1 MNFEDSPVKVISK
14 TGLVHAFWYY
24 KKRYIRNTRWDFWKN
39 KKQWLVEIELL
50 RNMFLSQTSWKYQ
63 LRNMRSVMSDNQNF
77 GINQT
82 PIYSFEIPSL
92 VSTECAN
99 LQFPISLVGV
109 IRLQKNKRSL
119 SFHLMR
125 KKLRNDSWNYSYF

>member
-1 MNFEDSPVKVISK
+1 
-14 TGLVHAFWYY
+14 
-24 KKRYIRNTRWDFWKN
+24 
-39 KKQWLVEIELL
+39 
-50 RNMFLSQTSWKYQ
+50 MFLSQTSWKYQ

-82 PIYSFEIPSL
+82 PIYSFEVPSL
-92 VSTECAN
+92 VSTECAK
-99 LQFPISLVGV
+99 LQFPISLLGV

-125 KKLRNDSWNYSYF
+125 KKIKK